1 MTDTASETRSVR
13 FRLICTTPPPPLHEG
28 EPAVFGLQ
36 DKRRSLD
43 VGQRRPDG
51 SVAYEFV
58 VRASRQAG
66 SVRFSGPYIHGTAQD
81 PFLYLSWRRG
91 DVPGDWIKRLKIS
104 LVGITWGRIEAAA
117 GGAIE
122 GRVEGTG
129 SARTP
134 LLGEGWTVRDS

>member
-1 MTDTASETRSVR
+1 MSNTGDETRSVR
-13 FRLICTTPPPPLHEG
+13 LRLICTTPPPSLHEG

-43 VGQRRPDG
+43 VGQGHPDG

-58 VRASRQAG
+58 VRARRQAD
-66 SVRFSGPYIHGTAQD
+66 SVRFSGPYIHGTGQD

-91 DVPGDWIKRLKIS
+91 DVPGAWIKRLKIS
-104 LVGITWGRIEAAA
+104 LAGITWDQVEAAA
-117 GGAIE
+117 GGVIE

-134 LLGEGWTVRDS
+134 VLGEGWTVLAD